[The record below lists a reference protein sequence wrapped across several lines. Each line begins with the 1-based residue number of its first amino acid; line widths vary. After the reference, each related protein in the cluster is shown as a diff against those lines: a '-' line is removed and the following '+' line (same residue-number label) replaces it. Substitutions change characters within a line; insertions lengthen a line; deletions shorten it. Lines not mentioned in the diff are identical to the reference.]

1 MQTGS
6 DQSPQPIDQD
16 ALDLTDLA
24 RAILDRRLRP
34 RVSSIRRL
42 AEAVLAKGEKKRKKA
57 KKAAKKKIRKLAT
70 IPGQNAP

>member
-6 DQSPQPIDQD
+6 DQTPPPIDQD
-16 ALDLTDLA
+16 ALDLPDLA

-34 RVSSIRRL
+34 RAASIRRL
-42 AEAVLAKGEKKRKKA
+42 AEAVLVKGKKKRKKA
-57 KKAAKKKIRKLAT
+57 NKTAKKKIRKLAT